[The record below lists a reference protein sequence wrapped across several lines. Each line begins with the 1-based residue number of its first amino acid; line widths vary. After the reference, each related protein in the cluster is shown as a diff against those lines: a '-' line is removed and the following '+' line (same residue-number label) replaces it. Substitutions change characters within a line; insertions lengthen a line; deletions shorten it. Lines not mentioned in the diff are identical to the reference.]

1 MASVS
6 KMKHKPLSERISLF
20 ESPSN
25 SPSNSASAS
34 TSPKN
39 STSSNKPQITKTF
52 SKANLVAI
60 KSQFESG
67 GSTSS
72 TERTV
77 IKTSETKSV
86 VSTSSS
92 HSQQSSTASSLTST
106 PVPTPTPP
114 LQNSASGAKS
124 GVDSANAQK
133 ERRKLPATPKS
144 SSPSTN
150 IATTDKNALKSTGSG
165 GRSAVVASSKQ
176 ASAGASPAKTP
187 VSRTQPSAN
196 KSTHREHTPLHKKSS
211 PNSGT
216 SSASTFGNNVKQ
228 RSPTAPIPIAHAL
241 KKANNGSHQSDKA
254 NNNSSSREKS
264 QQHGAN
270 IGSNKSNKSSPISAG
285 ANSINRVKAPVTKT
299 LSSPLTPPKFATN
312 NVTINVGDT
321 RNNNVN
327 DDDQEDDQS
336 QRLHSTTIQTT
347 TSTIRTNQGIS
358 ITKQQQ
364 NIEVNKINNSYSIS
378 QVLEREQSESRK
390 NSQEDVII
398 NEKLMSSSES
408 SSSTSPPSASPPP
421 PPMLAP
427 LIVPT
432 VTVTL
437 DPSNLNNKQHPLKKS
452 PIISENDEVD
462 TTVANN
468 NFKNIVSMQT
478 SGGMNSNSSVTGGR
492 NQQYWTNQ
500 ALQNDNSKTISEV
513 IHKIIS
519 PQRMNL
525 EVMIRDINKIDKA
538 NVELLKCLNDISILN
553 VKTMISNAFH
563 ESYNLMGNKC
573 ILSNKD
579 RLQLLI
585 KYAHTHKN

>member
-25 SPSNSASAS
+25 SPSNSATSAS

-92 HSQQSSTASSLTST
+92 QSQQSSTASSLTST

-150 IATTDKNALKSTGSG
+150 IASTDKNALKSTGSG

-270 IGSNKSNKSSPISAG
+270 ISSNKSNKSSPISAG

-327 DDDQEDDQS
+327 DDDQDDDQS

-390 NSQEDVII
+390 NSQEDVIS

-525 EVMIRDINKIDKA
+525 EVMIRDISKIDTVLEYLITDYQA
-538 NVELLKCLNDISILN
+538 N
-553 VKTMISNAFH
+553 
-563 ESYNLMGNKC
+563 G
-573 ILSNKD
+573 
-579 RLQLLI
+579 
-585 KYAHTHKN
+585 

>member
-1 MASVS
+1 MASIS

-25 SPSNSASAS
+25 SPSNSATSAS

-86 VSTSSS
+86 VSSSSS
-92 HSQQSSTASSLTST
+92 HSQQSSAASSLTST

-150 IATTDKNALKSTGSG
+150 IASTDKNALKSTGSG

-254 NNNSSSREKS
+254 NNNSTREKS

-327 DDDQEDDQS
+327 DDDQDDDQS

-390 NSQEDVII
+390 NSQEDVIS

-513 IHKIIS
+513 IHIIIS
-519 PQRMNL
+519 PQRMNV
-525 EVMIRDINKIDKA
+525 EVMIRNGSKYTVLEYLFTDIIR
-538 NVELLKCLNDISILN
+538 CYTTIR
-553 VKTMISNAFH
+553 
-563 ESYNLMGNKC
+563 LM
-573 ILSNKD
+573 LSC
-579 RLQLLI
+579 
-585 KYAHTHKN
+585 

>member
-1 MASVS
+1 MASIS

-114 LQNSASGAKS
+114 LQNSASKS

-150 IATTDKNALKSTGSG
+150 IATTDKSAVKSTGSG

-176 ASAGASPAKTP
+176 ASAGASPSKTP

-254 NNNSSSREKS
+254 NNNSSANTREKS

-327 DDDQEDDQS
+327 DDDQDDDQS

-347 TSTIRTNQGIS
+347 TSTTRTNQGIS

-378 QVLEREQSESRK
+378 QVLERDQSESRK
-390 NSQEDVII
+390 NSQEDVIG

-437 DPSNLNNKQHPLKKS
+437 DPSNLNNKHPLKKS
-452 PIISENDEVD
+452 QIISEKDEVD

-513 IHKIIS
+513 IHINIS
-519 PQRMNL
+519 PQR
-525 EVMIRDINKIDKA
+525 IR
-538 NVELLKCLNDISILN
+538 
-553 VKTMISNAFH
+553 
-563 ESYNLMGNKC
+563 
-573 ILSNKD
+573 
-579 RLQLLI
+579 
-585 KYAHTHKN
+585 